1 MICQYKRG
9 KNIDDAVMFLYW
21 LNVQENHVFICETN
35 RIVDIFITHHQLS
48 VMKINALAHQLAPHR
63 LML

>member
-1 MICQYKRG
+1 MICQYKRC
-9 KNIDDAVMFLYW
+9 KNIGDAVMLTILF
-21 LNVQENHVFICETN
+21 E
-35 RIVDIFITHHQLS
+35 LS